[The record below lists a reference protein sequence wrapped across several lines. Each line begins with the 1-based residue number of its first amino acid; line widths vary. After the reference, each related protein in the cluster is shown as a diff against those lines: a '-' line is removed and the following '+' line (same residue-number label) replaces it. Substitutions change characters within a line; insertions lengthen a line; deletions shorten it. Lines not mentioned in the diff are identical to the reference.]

1 MDYFYDEQI
10 RRYILQFI
18 RIFADTKIELPPDS
32 TGTKVQK
39 RVPIVY
45 GSMSR
50 MVAQILKDNST
61 NTAMSAPMMSA
72 YINAIEMS
80 PDRRQDTTN
89 VRKTRA
95 IERLYDPQTGQYT
108 TEQGNRYMVE
118 SYMPVPYDM
127 TMTLDIWTTTT
138 TDKLQIMEQLLT
150 IFNPSVQLQT
160 NANPL
165 DWSTIFEVELKTV
178 NWSSKGVPAG
188 TSSENDFASLTFKV
202 PIWINPP
209 AKVTRQRIVEQ
220 IVMSLYDLNISKED
234 IENVYDPFH
243 SCFDELAQIIV
254 TPGNHKINVTS
265 LTSTTSRIELLKSNG
280 ESDSTLSWEALFDE
294 YGRID
299 PSITTLTLKTAND
312 IEDTSG
318 DVLGTIEVDATEKN
332 FATFV
337 VDEDSLPT
345 TLSSGPVTDIIDPS
359 KVYPGN
365 GLPVAQAGQRYL
377 ILSSQYTIGEEPAIA
392 QDIPTNSTAWGG
404 VRAYVN
410 DIIEFNGANWVVS
423 FDASE
428 SAYPVYVRNIAD
440 GQHYKFDGREWIYT
454 YLGEY
459 NPGYWRISQ

>member
-1 MDYFYDEQI
+1 VDYFYDEQI

-18 RIFADTKIELPPDS
+18 RIFADTKIERPADVN
-32 TGTKVQK
+32 GTKVQT

-45 GSMSR
+45 GAMSR
-50 MVAQILKDNST
+50 MVAQIIRDNST

-72 YINAIEMS
+72 YISSMEMA

-95 IERLYDPQTGQYT
+95 IERLFDPQTGQYT

-118 SYMPVPYDM
+118 SYMPVPYNL
-127 TMTLDIWTTTT
+127 TMNLDIWTTTT
-138 TDKLQIMEQLLT
+138 TDKLQILEQLLT

-165 DWSTIFEVELKTV
+165 DWSTIFEVELKSV
-178 NWSSKGVPAG
+178 QWSSKGVPQG
-188 TSSENDFASLTFKV
+188 TSSENDFATLSFMV
-202 PIWINPP
+202 PIWLNPP

-220 IVMSLYDLNISKED
+220 IVLSLFDLNLSKED
-234 IENVYDPFH
+234 IENVYDPLH
-243 SCFDELAQIIV
+243 SCFNELAQIIV
-254 TPGNHKINVTS
+254 TPGNHKVSVTPI
-265 LTSTTSRIELLKSNG
+265 TSTVGRIELLRSDG
-280 ESDSTLSWEALFDE
+280 ASDSNLSWEALFDE

-299 PSITTLTLKTAND
+299 PAVTTLTLKTVND
-312 IEDTSG
+312 IEDSSG
-318 DVLGTIEVDATEKN
+318 DILGTLEVDATEKN

-345 TLSSGPVTDIIDPS
+345 TLSSGPVTEIIDPS

-377 ILSSQYTIGEEPAIA
+377 LLSSQYTNGEEPAIP
-392 QDIPTNSTAWGG
+392 QDIPQGSTVWGG
-404 VRAYVN
+404 VHAYVN
-410 DIIEFNGANWVVS
+410 DIIEFNGTNWIIV
-423 FDASE
+423 FDSSE
-428 SAYPVYVRNIAD
+428 SASPVYVRNVAD
-440 GQHYKFDGREWIYT
+440 GQHYKFDGVEWLYT